1 MILESLNCGLT
12 CFNRL
17 DVACALVIAYLSFRA
32 VFGKGG
38 QRNPPLPPSP
48 KPFPLLGNLFD
59 ALRALKVQITRST
72 PKNMV
77 CEKTL
82 ILRDC
87 LTNYILQVPSIH
99 SQS

>member
-1 MILESLNCGLT
+1 MVFESLICGLT

-38 QRNPPLPPSP
+38 QRNPPLPPGP

-59 ALRALKVQITRST
+59 VPEGTEGPNYTKYAEKYG
-72 PKNMV
+72 V

-87 LTNYILQVPSIH
+87 STNYILQVPSIH
-99 SQS
+99 S